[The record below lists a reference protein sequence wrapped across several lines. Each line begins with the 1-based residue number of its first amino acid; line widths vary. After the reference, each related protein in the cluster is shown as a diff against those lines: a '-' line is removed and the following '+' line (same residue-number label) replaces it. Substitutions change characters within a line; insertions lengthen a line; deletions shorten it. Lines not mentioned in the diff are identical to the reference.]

1 MAPSASGFQVVSLVP
16 YPQFAKI
23 KDPVLVYSHGS
34 QQYNI
39 IKYLF
44 INQQFFAGS
53 FEVCEISGTRG
64 FFFLIFFFPKKF
76 RIGNPFDSKF
86 FKKNGSSD
94 HFENWIQ

>member
-1 MAPSASGFQVVSLVP
+1 VAHVYKLWLNTNVGWVLEMAPSASGFQVVSLVS

-53 FEVCEISGTRG
+53 FEVCEITGTGG
-64 FFFLIFFFPKKF
+64 FFFLIFFF
-76 RIGNPFDSKF
+76 SKNSELAILRF
-86 FKKNGSSD
+86 
-94 HFENWIQ
+94 